1 MASTSSASVRFS
13 GPVRLVFGTAKNQF
27 PGWNLFPGVSF
38 ISGIGEPWF
47 MLVERG
53 LKVMNVE
60 VVGDAYAIA
69 SSYLRKTGAIADII
83 ATHEPLLEIVV
94 ELFHRGECN
103 RLRLANR
110 AIARFEAEFV

>member
-1 MASTSSASVRFS
+1 MASTFQRI
-13 GPVRLVFGTAKNQF
+13 GPVFRPGALCFRHRKESVSRMELV
-27 PGWNLFPGVSF
+27 PGHELYHGHRRT
-38 ISGIGEPWF
+38 WF

-53 LKVMNVE
+53 LRVMNVE

-69 SSYLRKTGAIADII
+69 SSYLRKSGAIADII